1 VIGADGARSN
11 VAKTEVKGGDK
22 IPYVIAYHEIIE
34 SPGGYDPDR
43 CDVVYDGRI
52 SPDFYGWVF
61 PHGKSASVGMGS
73 FVKEVDLKKA
83 TADLREASG
92 LADCETIRKEGAP
105 IPLKPLDRMGQ
116 WPRRGAG
123 RRCRGRGRAVLG
135 RRHLLRHGRRPR
147 GRHRGGGRSLRP
159 A

>member
-1 VIGADGARSN
+1 
-11 VAKTEVKGGDK
+11 VKDGDK

-34 SPGGYDPDR
+34 SPGPRGDYHPDR
-43 CDVVYDGRI
+43 CDVIYDGRI

-92 LADCETIRKEGAP
+92 LPTAPPSARKA
-105 IPLKPLDRMGQ
+105 
-116 WPRRGAG
+116 RRS
-123 RRCRGRGRAVLG
+123 R
-135 RRHLLRHGRRPR
+135 
-147 GRHRGGGRSLRP
+147 
-159 A
+159 